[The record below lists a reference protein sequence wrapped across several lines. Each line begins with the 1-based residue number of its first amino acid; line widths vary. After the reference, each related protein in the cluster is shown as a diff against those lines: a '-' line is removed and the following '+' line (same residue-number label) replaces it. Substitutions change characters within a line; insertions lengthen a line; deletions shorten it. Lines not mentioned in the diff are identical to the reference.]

1 MLYALSKPAS
11 VLPVTLTEQ
20 QRTATAEALDEVTRF
35 AFRQLET
42 LGQISFS
49 AVATLSTLDSSGP
62 WRLTELAGRE
72 GISQPSMTAMV
83 SRLERLGLVE
93 RRRDP
98 SDGRIVLVAITGAG
112 QDMLRRRRT
121 GRVAFLSSLMGAL
134 DPAEQR
140 ALADAATAL
149 RHMTDPT
156 AVPAALAAAKQA
168 VDQHVE
174 KLS

>member
-1 MLYALSKPAS
+1 M
-11 VLPVTLTEQ
+11 TEQ
-20 QRTATAEALDEVTRF
+20 QRTTTAEALDEVTRL
-35 AFRQLET
+35 AFRRLGT
-42 LGQISFS
+42 LGPISFS
-49 AVATLSTLDSSGP
+49 ALATLATLDSSGP
-62 WRLTELAGRE
+62 CRLTELAGRE

-83 SRLERLGLVE
+83 SRLERQGLAE

-112 QDMLRRRRT
+112 RDILRRRGA

-134 DPAEQR
+134 DPTEQR
-140 ALADAATAL
+140 ALADAAEAL

-156 AVPAALAAAKQA
+156 AIPAALAAAKQA

-174 KLS
+174 K

>member
-1 MLYALSKPAS
+1 

-20 QRTATAEALDEVTRF
+20 QRIATAEALDEVTRL
-35 AFRQLET
+35 AFRQMAT
-42 LGQISFS
+42 LGPISFS
-49 AVATLSTLDSSGP
+49 ALATLSALDSFGP
-62 WRLTELAGRE
+62 CRLTDLAGRE

-83 SRLERLGLVE
+83 SRLERQGLAE

-112 QDMLRRRRT
+112 QDMLRRRRNA
-121 GRVAFLSSLMGAL
+121 RAAFLSSLMGAL

-140 ALADAATAL
+140 ALANAAAAL

-156 AVPAALAAAKQA
+156 AVPAALDAAKQA
-168 VDQHVE
+168 VDQHIE
-174 KLS
+174 K

>member
-1 MLYALSKPAS
+1 
-11 VLPVTLTEQ
+11 VTLTEQ

-35 AFRQLET
+35 AVRQMET
-42 LGQISFS
+42 LRQISIS
-49 AVATLSTLDSSGP
+49 AMSALSTLDSSGP
-62 WRLTELAGRE
+62 CRLTELAGHE

-93 RRRDP
+93 RQRDP
-98 SDGRIVLVAITGAG
+98 SDGRIVLVAITSAG
-112 QDMLRRRRT
+112 RDMLRRRRA

-140 ALADAATAL
+140 ALADAAAAL
-149 RHMTDPT
+149 RHMTDP
-156 AVPAALAAAKQA
+156 AGVPAALAAAKHA

-174 KLS
+174 K